1 MKNTHRTWIPL
12 GRNLSIIQETYT
24 VSGAAAEHKPV
35 ERRMKGSCCL
45 MRWGRHLNYSG
56 MSSYTPSQ
64 KTLMDVHADNEIT
77 TGYKTCL
84 VPARTFQS
92 FSLEQVIQK
101 YCCCFFFYNKGF
113 SNLYYQ
119 HASID
124 LRRQNKRGENKWNV
138 CFWDKKCKQYLVRW
152 PKGSEWFSW
161 KEVNAFP
168 F

>member
-77 TGYKTCL
+77 TGYKMCL

-92 FSLEQVIQK
+92 FSLEPVIQK
-101 YCCCFFFYNKGF
+101 YCCCFFFT
-113 SNLYYQ
+113 
-119 HASID
+119 I
-124 LRRQNKRGENKWNV
+124 
-138 CFWDKKCKQYLVRW
+138 
-152 PKGSEWFSW
+152 KGSVTSTTNTPRSIYEGKI
-161 KEVNAFP
+161 KEGKTNETCVFEIKNVNNI
-168 F
+168 